1 MYEELVKRLRDKA
14 SGLDYDGWVDT
25 AASLEEA
32 ADAIEELL
40 KNKDC
45 SYRKYCP
52 YWFEDGGFC
61 SMLGKCV
68 AEPPKEE

>member
-1 MYEELVKRLRDKA
+1 MYDELLKRLRFA
-14 SGLDYDGWVDT
+14 AHWVDKG
-25 AASLEEA
+25 LVIPPHMCLEA

-40 KNKDC
+40 KKKDC
-45 SYRKYCP
+45 SYRKCCP

-68 AEPPKEE
+68 AEPPKEES